1 LPLLKFIFTR
11 CFIALSS
18 ILSAT
23 SSMPMSHWLP
33 RFLHLLSI
41 KAKGTLDSLPE
52 DVLVDD
58 IFVYLAVEDVM
69 SLRQVSKL

>member
-1 LPLLKFIFTR
+1 
-11 CFIALSS
+11 
-18 ILSAT
+18 
-23 SSMPMSHWLP
+23 MPMSHWLP